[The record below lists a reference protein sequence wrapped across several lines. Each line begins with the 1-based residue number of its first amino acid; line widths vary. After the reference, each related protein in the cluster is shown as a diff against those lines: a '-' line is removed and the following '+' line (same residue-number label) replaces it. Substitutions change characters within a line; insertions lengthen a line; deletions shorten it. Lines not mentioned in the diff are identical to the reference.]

1 MTPRPRSICQTERA
15 AGLVERE
22 QRDEVIDTATEHHA
36 DTRVASAGDAQ
47 QAMREPIR
55 PGL

>member
-1 MTPRPRSICQTERA
+1 
-15 AGLVERE
+15 VERE
-22 QRDEVIDTATEHHA
+22 QRDEVIYATTEHHA

-47 QAMREPIR
+47 QAMREAIG